1 MLVQVFYAW
10 QLFGVRVLG
19 PKLCAMASC
28 ATEPYTARHGNAAF
42 DAKASGLEC
51 RRAIEIND
59 AALSFGDDGC
69 LALPWLRCRLIR
81 LNTSSRERAGTIR
94 DRVASI
100 GLAKADTSTM
110 SWSKTIARSNSV
122 VLRCSGS
129 SRSARPQL
137 PWTGLNWR
145 IGSGSGSPRSPE
157 SNRIAAIC

>member
-10 QLFGVRVLG
+10 QLSASASWPKALRDGVV
-19 PKLCAMASC
+19 

-59 AALSFGDDGC
+59 AALSFVTMAAWRYLGCAAAYPLKHFIKGKSRDDK
-69 LALPWLRCRLIR
+69 
-81 LNTSSRERAGTIR
+81 

-100 GLAKADTSTM
+100 ASRKLIPQQCVEQ
-110 SWSKTIARSNSV
+110 TIARSNSV

-137 PWTGLNWR
+137 P
-145 IGSGSGSPRSPE
+145 
-157 SNRIAAIC
+157 